1 MNFYEGSS
9 PIFLYI
15 IWTIPILITCNEVME
30 MKVIITKG
38 KHHDECKKVC
48 YDYILN
54 KYRKEI
60 FDIKQ
65 EKKRV
70 NSDESDIRPREY

>member
-1 MNFYEGSS
+1 
-9 PIFLYI
+9 
-15 IWTIPILITCNEVME
+15 

-60 FDIKQ
+60 FSLNQ
-65 EKKRV
+65 ERV
-70 NSDESDIRPREY
+70 KEIDSDIRPRKY